1 MFIKYFQTNYLQTIV
16 VTSRFS
22 LLEFDV
28 SEINE

>member
-1 MFIKYFQTNYLQTIV
+1 MINCYRI
-16 VTSRFS
+16 TSRFS